1 MIKTKECL
9 FDRLNKL
16 DCELRR
22 GCAGGWVLARDGKIA
37 TSVHAGVAED
47 AIESGR
53 LVRTDDKSTRLVVG
67 ETYKLASRADEIQL
81 GLKLYEQALAHKVI
95 YEDLR
100 KRSEELIRGAQ

>member
-22 GCAGGWVLARDGKIA
+22 GCAGGWVLARDGKAA

-53 LVRTDDKSTRLVVG
+53 LVRTDDRSTRVG
-67 ETYKLASRADEIQL
+67 ETYKLSIE
-81 GLKLYEQALAHKVI
+81 GELKRLET
-95 YEDLR
+95 
-100 KRSEELIRGAQ
+100 AQKESKKPPVS

>member
-1 MIKTKECL
+1 MIKDIELL

-22 GCAGGWVLARDGKIA
+22 GCAGGWVLDRDGKAA
-37 TSVHAGVAED
+37 TSVHAGVAEE

-53 LVRTDDKSTRLVVG
+53 LVRTDDKTTRVG
-67 ETYKLASRADEIQL
+67 ETYKLASRADEIKL
-81 GLKLYEQALAHKVI
+81 GLELYEQSLAHKLI
-95 YEDLR
+95 SENLR